1 MVFIVDI
8 SKSMRGGPLENTKN
22 ALLAALLN
30 LNTQDSFN
38 IIAFNENTCLFS
50 STMVL
55 ATKEAV
61 GNATLWINTNF
72 NAEGGT
78 NILNPLSQVCAD
90 SQHILNG
97 K

>member
-1 MVFIVDI
+1 
-8 SKSMRGGPLENTKN
+8 MRGRPLENTKD
-22 ALLAALLN
+22 AVLAALLN

-38 IIAFNENTCLFS
+38 IIAFNGDTRLFS

-55 ATKEAV
+55 ATEEEV
-61 GNATLWINTNF
+61 GNATQWINTNF
-72 NAEGGT
+72 TAEGGT

-90 SQHILNG
+90 SQNILNG